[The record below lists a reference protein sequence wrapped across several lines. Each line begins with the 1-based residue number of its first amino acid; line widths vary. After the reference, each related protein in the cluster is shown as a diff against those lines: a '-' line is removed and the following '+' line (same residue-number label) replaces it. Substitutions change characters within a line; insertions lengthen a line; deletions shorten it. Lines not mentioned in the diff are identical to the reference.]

1 VPGKLPRFPND
12 RGSARHVI
20 DPQRVD
26 FGIEAELVRIQGSFR
41 VLGRCGVVVL
51 WSRTS
56 DVRSAQ
62 SRTQLKRVRCNEW
75 PFPESGRLHNAVS
88 NAAHSSGTQRE

>member
-1 VPGKLPRFPND
+1 MPGKLPRFPNV

-41 VLGRCGVVVL
+41 VLGRCGVVV
-51 WSRTS
+51 
-56 DVRSAQ
+56 ANF
-62 SRTQLKRVRCNEW
+62 RCAISPKSNQIKA
-75 PFPESGRLHNAVS
+75 RLL
-88 NAAHSSGTQRE
+88 

>member
-41 VLGRCGVVVL
+41 VLGRCGVVVY
-51 WSRTS
+51 WCCG
-56 DVRSAQ
+56 VVVANF
-62 SRTQLKRVRCNEW
+62 RCAIS
-75 PFPESGRLHNAVS
+75 PKS
-88 NAAHSSGTQRE
+88 NPIKARPL